1 MLNLHSEMKQNSFCY
16 FVKDHA
22 QLNILSKLNLILS
35 GVDSG
40 ITRPFLSVF
49 FEPVAYLFML
59 FRIYIIMSTSGRAGS
74 IIVAIIAVIIIVAI
88 LIFLVNVLAP
98 IIVGIIII
106 LIIAAVAYWIYQQM
120 RRST

>member
-1 MLNLHSEMKQNSFCY
+1 
-16 FVKDHA
+16 
-22 QLNILSKLNLILS
+22 
-35 GVDSG
+35 
-40 ITRPFLSVF
+40 
-49 FEPVAYLFML
+49 
-59 FRIYIIMSTSGRAGS
+59 
-74 IIVAIIAVIIIVAI
+74 VAI